1 LPRGSLP
8 EQYVA
13 SNNEETESAMKAK
26 KNKTQLLKPRGFESW
41 QARQLLKSTQVPNKR
56 AKASKEACRTWR
68 DED

>member
-1 LPRGSLP
+1 
-8 EQYVA
+8 
-13 SNNEETESAMKAK
+13 MKAK